1 MILLTIPEVQMLHAK
16 LIQKTGGTDGL
27 LDKGLLESAVKIF

>member
-16 LIQKTGGTDGL
+16 LIQKTGGMDGL
-27 LDKGLLESAVKIF
+27 LDI